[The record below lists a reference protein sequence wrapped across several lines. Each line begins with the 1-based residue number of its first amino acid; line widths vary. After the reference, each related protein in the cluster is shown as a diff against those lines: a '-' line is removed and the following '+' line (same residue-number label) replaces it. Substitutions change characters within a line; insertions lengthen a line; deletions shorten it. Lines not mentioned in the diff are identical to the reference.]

1 MSQLQ
6 RTLSFK
12 ATYAIVVGSVIGSG
26 VFMKP
31 AVMAGQLGSAWLLI
45 LVWIVAGLITL
56 FGALSNAE
64 AAAMFPETGGQYIFF
79 QKMYGEGF
87 AFVYGWSAFAVFN
100 TAGNASI
107 AYVCAQYTEYFVQ
120 LPRFSQAIEQ
130 SLHIPIPLIG
140 AIYPLE
146 NIGVKSLTI
155 FLVVLFT
162 AINYFSVHYG
172 SGLQRILTALK
183 VLAIVLVVLGIL
195 FSGKGDWTNLQS
207 TTVTELNWLTAFM
220 AAMAGAFWA
229 YDGWNNITFIAGE
242 VREPQRH
249 IPKSLLLGLL
259 TCISI
264 YVLINLAFV
273 YVLPLSAM
281 TQSSFV
287 ASDAGK
293 IALGTIGGG
302 LIALLVILSTL
313 GTTNA
318 NILSTARVTF
328 ALGKASDRLNWV
340 GKVQPRYQ
348 TPGNALWLNAGWS
361 ILLIFSGSFDML
373 TDMLIFV
380 SWFFYGMSALGI
392 IRLRITMPDAARPYR
407 VWAYP
412 WPTILFVVFTAVFL
426 VATLYTD
433 IHLYQEGK
441 SHLINAAFGM
451 LIAGLGIPLYFIS
464 RKQR

>member
-64 AAAMFPETGGQYIFF
+64 AAAMFPETGGQYVFF

-120 LPRFSQAIEQ
+120 LPKFSRELEQ
-130 SLHIPIPLIG
+130 SIQLPLPLIG
-140 AIYPLE
+140 TIYPLE
-146 NIGVKSLTI
+146 NFGVKSLTI
-155 FLVVLFT
+155 FLVLLFT
-162 AINYFSVHYG
+162 AINYCSVRYG

-207 TTVTELNWLTAFM
+207 TTATELNWLTAFM

-249 IPKSLLLGLL
+249 IPKSLLFGLL

-281 TQSSFV
+281 SQSAFV

-328 ALGKASDRLNWV
+328 ALGKASDRLSWV

-392 IRLRITMPDAARPYR
+392 IRLRRTMPDAARPYR

-433 IHLYQEGK
+433 IRLYQEGK

-451 LIAGLGIPLYFIS
+451 LIAGLGIPFYFIS

>member
-120 LPRFSQAIEQ
+120 LPRFSQAVEQ
-130 SLHIPIPLIG
+130 SVQLPLPLIG
-140 AIYPLE
+140 SIYPLE

-155 FLVVLFT
+155 ALVLLFT
-162 AINYFSVHYG
+162 AINYFSVRYG

-195 FSGKGDWTNLQS
+195 FSGKGNWTNLQS

-249 IPKSLLLGLL
+249 IPKSLLFGLL

-273 YVLPLSAM
+273 YVLPLNAM

-392 IRLRITMPDAARPYR
+392 IRLRGIMPDAARPYR

-433 IHLYQEGK
+433 IRLYQEGK

>member
-64 AAAMFPETGGQYIFF
+64 AAAMFPETGGQYVFF

-120 LPRFSQAIEQ
+120 LPRFSQAVEQ
-130 SLHIPIPLIG
+130 SFQIPLPLIG
-140 AIYPLE
+140 SIYPLE

-162 AINYFSVHYG
+162 AINYFSVRYG

-328 ALGKASDRLNWV
+328 ALGKASDRLSWV

-392 IRLRITMPDAARPYR
+392 IRLRRIMPDVARPYR

-433 IHLYQEGK
+433 IRLYQEGK

>member
-1 MSQLQ
+1 MPQLQ

-45 LVWIVAGLITL
+45 LVWIIAGLITL

-120 LPRFSQAIEQ
+120 LPRFSQAMEQ
-130 SLHIPIPLIG
+130 SLQLPLPLIG
-140 AIYPLE
+140 SIYPLE

-155 FLVVLFT
+155 ALVVLFT
-162 AINYFSVHYG
+162 AINYFSVRYG

-195 FSGKGDWTNLQS
+195 FSGKGNWQNLQS
-207 TTVTELNWLTAFM
+207 TTITELNWLTAFM

-249 IPKSLLLGLL
+249 IPKSLLFGLL
-259 TCISI
+259 TCIAI

-273 YVLPLSAM
+273 YVLPLNAM

-328 ALGKASDRLNWV
+328 ALGKASDRLGWI
-340 GKVQPRYQ
+340 GRVQPRYQ

-392 IRLRITMPDAARPYR
+392 IRLRKTMPDAVRPYR

-412 WPTILFVVFTAVFL
+412 WPTVVFVLFTAVFL

-433 IHLYQEGK
+433 IQLYQQGK
-441 SHLINAAFGM
+441 THLINAAFGM
-451 LIAGLGIPLYFIS
+451 LIAGMGIPLYFIS

>member
-1 MSQLQ
+1 M
-6 RTLSFK
+6 
-12 ATYAIVVGSVIGSG
+12 
-26 VFMKP
+26 
-31 AVMAGQLGSAWLLI
+31 
-45 LVWIVAGLITL
+45 
-56 FGALSNAE
+56 
-64 AAAMFPETGGQYIFF
+64 
-79 QKMYGEGF
+79 
-87 AFVYGWSAFAVFN
+87 
-100 TAGNASI
+100 
-107 AYVCAQYTEYFVQ
+107 Q

-162 AINYFSVHYG
+162 AINYFSVRYG

-195 FSGKGDWTNLQS
+195 FSGKGDWANLQS

-229 YDGWNNITFIAGE
+229 YDGCNNITFIAGE
-242 VREPQRH
+242 VREPQRR
-249 IPKSLLLGLL
+249 IPKSLLFGLL

-264 YVLINLAFV
+264 YVLINLAFI

-328 ALGKASDRLNWV
+328 ALGKASDRLGWI

-392 IRLRITMPDAARPYR
+392 IRLRRIMPDAARPYR

-433 IHLYQEGK
+433 IRLYQEGK

>member
-207 TTVTELNWLTAFM
+207 TTATELNWLTAFM

-340 GKVQPRYQ
+340 GKVQPQYQ

-380 SWFFYGMSALGI
+380 SWFFYGMSAWGI
-392 IRLRITMPDAARPYR
+392 IRLRRTMPDAARPYR

-433 IHLYQEGK
+433 IRLYQEGK

>member
-64 AAAMFPETGGQYIFF
+64 AAAMFPETGGQYVFF

-120 LPRFSQAIEQ
+120 LPKFSRELEQ
-130 SLHIPIPLIG
+130 SIQLPLPLIG
-140 AIYPLE
+140 TIYPLE
-146 NIGVKSLTI
+146 NFGVKSLTI
-155 FLVVLFT
+155 FLVLLFT
-162 AINYFSVHYG
+162 AINYCSVRYG

-195 FSGKGDWTNLQS
+195 FSGKGDWANLQS
-207 TTVTELNWLTAFM
+207 TTATDLNWLTAFM

-249 IPKSLLLGLL
+249 IPKSLLFGLL

-392 IRLRITMPDAARPYR
+392 IRLRRIMPDVARPYR

-433 IHLYQEGK
+433 IRLYQEGK

-451 LIAGLGIPLYFIS
+451 LIAGLGIPFYFIS

>member
-64 AAAMFPETGGQYIFF
+64 AAAMFPETGGQFVFF

-120 LPRFSQAIEQ
+120 LPRFSQAVEQ
-130 SLHIPIPLIG
+130 SFQIPLPLIG
-140 AIYPLE
+140 SIYPLE

-162 AINYFSVHYG
+162 AINYCSVRYG
-172 SGLQRILTALK
+172 SGLQRILTVLK

-195 FSGKGDWTNLQS
+195 FSGKGNWTNLQS

-249 IPKSLLLGLL
+249 IPKGLL
-259 TCISI
+259 WGLFTCISI

-273 YVLPLSAM
+273 YVLPLNAM

-392 IRLRITMPDAARPYR
+392 IRLRRIMPDVARPYR

-433 IHLYQEGK
+433 IRLYQEGK

-451 LIAGLGIPLYFIS
+451 LIAGLGIPLYFVS

>member
-1 MSQLQ
+1 M
-6 RTLSFK
+6 
-12 ATYAIVVGSVIGSG
+12 
-26 VFMKP
+26 
-31 AVMAGQLGSAWLLI
+31 
-45 LVWIVAGLITL
+45 
-56 FGALSNAE
+56 
-64 AAAMFPETGGQYIFF
+64 
-79 QKMYGEGF
+79 
-87 AFVYGWSAFAVFN
+87 
-100 TAGNASI
+100 
-107 AYVCAQYTEYFVQ
+107 Q
-120 LPRFSQAIEQ
+120 LPRFSQAVEQ
-130 SLHIPIPLIG
+130 SFQLPIPLIG
-140 AIYPLE
+140 SIYPLE
-146 NIGVKSLTI
+146 NMGVKSLTI

-162 AINYFSVHYG
+162 AINYCSVRYG

-195 FSGKGDWTNLQS
+195 FSGKGDWANLQS

-273 YVLPLSAM
+273 YVLPLDAM

-361 ILLIFSGSFDML
+361 ILLIFS
-373 TDMLIFV
+373 
-380 SWFFYGMSALGI
+380 
-392 IRLRITMPDAARPYR
+392 
-407 VWAYP
+407 
-412 WPTILFVVFTAVFL
+412 
-426 VATLYTD
+426 
-433 IHLYQEGK
+433 
-441 SHLINAAFGM
+441 
-451 LIAGLGIPLYFIS
+451 
-464 RKQR
+464 

>member
-1 MSQLQ
+1 MPQLQ

-45 LVWIVAGLITL
+45 LVWIIAGLITL

-120 LPRFSQAIEQ
+120 LPRFSQAMEQ
-130 SLHIPIPLIG
+130 SLQLPLPLIG
-140 AIYPLE
+140 FIYPLE

-155 FLVVLFT
+155 ALVVLFT
-162 AINYFSVHYG
+162 AINYFSVRYG

-195 FSGKGDWTNLQS
+195 FSGKGNWQNLQS
-207 TTVTELNWLTAFM
+207 TTITELNWLTAFM

-249 IPKSLLLGLL
+249 IPKSLLFGLL
-259 TCISI
+259 TCIAI

-273 YVLPLSAM
+273 YVLPLNAM

-328 ALGKASDRLNWV
+328 ALGKASDRLGWI
-340 GKVQPRYQ
+340 GRVQPRYQ

-392 IRLRITMPDAARPYR
+392 IRLRKTMPDAVRPYR

-412 WPTILFVVFTAVFL
+412 WPTVVFVLFTAVFL

-433 IHLYQEGK
+433 IQLYQQGK
-441 SHLINAAFGM
+441 THLINAAFGM
-451 LIAGLGIPLYFIS
+451 LIAGMGIPLYFIS